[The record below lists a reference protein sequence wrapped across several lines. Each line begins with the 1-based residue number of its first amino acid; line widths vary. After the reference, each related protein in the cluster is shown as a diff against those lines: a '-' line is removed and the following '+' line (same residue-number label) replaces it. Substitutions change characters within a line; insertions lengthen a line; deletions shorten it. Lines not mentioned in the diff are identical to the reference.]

1 MTINVNF
8 QNLAIANSE
17 VLKAFNSANAAK
29 ALEAYQP
36 LDIKQRKLEKLRAL
50 QILKQSSSS
59 PTLADITLSADSLSI
74 ALGKAE
80 GATLQAML
88 NLLSAKMIEQN
99 KYTVFSEDKQAAI
112 KQRIIDKVEALQHEK
127 NKDEGN
133 QEKRKQKSENLVL
146 AIKEHFSRLKEQ
158 TFKAYSYML
167 DVFSLKKLQAVFDE
181 GVELFTKYVN
191 DNFIDPVLELPQK
204 IKNYVDNGIRGI
216 LDNTQGLSLFTA
228 EDIRAML
235 NKPFTVEAVKADAK
249 QAKLESAVA
258 QMDRGLRIYKQKTSE
273 FKEKMSFSKDD
284 VRLVLHNMK

>member
-1 MTINVNF
+1 VTINVNF